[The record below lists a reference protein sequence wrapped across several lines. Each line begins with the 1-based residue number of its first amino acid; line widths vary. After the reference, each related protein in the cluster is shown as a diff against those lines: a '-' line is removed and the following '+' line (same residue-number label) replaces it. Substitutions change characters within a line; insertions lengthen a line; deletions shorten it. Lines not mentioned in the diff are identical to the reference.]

1 MDIKYNVLK
10 FIKENKIKIISIASI
25 IIIFSVISI
34 IIFNNGK
41 DEIKNKEIGYTEI
54 EKSSSNE
61 ESDINYIYVDIKGM
75 IKNPGIYMMNSN
87 DRVND
92 VINKA
97 GGLIK
102 GANTRYINL
111 SKKVSDEM
119 VIIVYSEA
127 EVAEKLSELTKQD
140 ETPCLCESTINDSC
154 INNSLSNISEEQISN
169 ELININKATLEE
181 LMTLPGIGES
191 KAKAIIDYRSEFG
204 NFNSKEDLMEVTGI
218 GESIYSKIKD
228 LITTG

>member
-10 FIKENKIKIISIASI
+10 FIKENKIKIISITSI
-25 IIIFSVISI
+25 IIIFSIISI
-34 IIFNNGK
+34 FIFNNSK
-41 DEIKNKEIGYTEI
+41 KENIKKEISYSEITKENKEENNISYV
-54 EKSSSNE
+54 
-61 ESDINYIYVDIKGM
+61 YVDIKGM

-119 VIIVYSEA
+119 VIIIYSEE
-127 EVAEKLSELTKQD
+127 EVTEKLSELTEQD
-140 ETPCLCESTINDSC
+140 ETPCLCENTVNDSC
-154 INNSLSNISEEQISN
+154 INNNLSNTSEEQTSN

-181 LMTLPGIGES
+181 LMTLSGIGES
-191 KAKAIIDYRSEFG
+191 KAKAIIEYRNEFG

-228 LITTG
+228 FITTE